1 MRKNFVKR
9 VQSSCR
15 AYFRRKH
22 TRGKSVE
29 RAELSCRTCF
39 GKMNGILSPR
49 EWVDIARGAGVR
61 AIAIMDFQD
70 AAGFQEAA
78 QAAEEL
84 RGEAEPEELDF
95 KMLYGMETVLED
107 GCPVHLLVRRQEGLA
122 QLYRL
127 LEISW
132 QDREEQPF
140 LRKAEIGRHNCIP
153 PSHGGSIAAN
163 SNSFWLDASAS
174 ASRSGTL
181 RSIGPTVDS
190 GHFHRSSVGL
200 LFYKKCITALFR
212 IE

>member
-1 MRKNFVKR
+1 
-9 VQSSCR
+9 
-15 AYFRRKH
+15 
-22 TRGKSVE
+22 
-29 RAELSCRTCF
+29 
-39 GKMNGILSPR
+39 MNGILSPR

-132 QDREEQPF
+132 QDREERPF
-140 LRKAEIGRHNCIP
+140 LRKAEIGRHLWKNHCPRQSREMLTFPQTKIFCTVLCQYAP
-153 PSHGGSIAAN
+153 CALTFCKTAPCRSPSGCSI
-163 SNSFWLDASAS
+163 
-174 ASRSGTL
+174 
-181 RSIGPTVDS
+181 
-190 GHFHRSSVGL
+190 
-200 LFYKKCITALFR
+200 
-212 IE
+212 